1 MYKPSSPQSV
11 SEAAPG
17 GRRAGLGGLGG
28 SPPGPGTVAAP
39 VAACSDGLGDPEW
52 VEGGG
57 DGLSRSLDDAGPTGF
72 RGLGG
77 AGGATRPPAP
87 ARGGAPAVLDAAL
100 LVVGSGRARGG
111 LSFCGGGAGGAGLVG
126 ESAVGPAPAPGFG
139 WSAVV
144 NGGVRCGLGGR
155 GGAGG
160 SDAFSA
166 WPFTAAAAAA
176 CACAALEAARARPLL
191 SLRAGGVSGSGL
203 GGRVASTAALPSALS
218 SIALGGATLASAFI
232 RRIYVVRDVNEACQR
247 G

>member
-1 MYKPSSPQSV
+1 V
-11 SEAAPG
+11 SDVAPG
-17 GRRAGLGGLGG
+17 GRRTGLGGLGG

-57 DGLSRSLDDAGPTGF
+57 DGLSLSLDKGAPTGL

-77 AGGATRPPAP
+77 AGGAARPPAP
-87 ARGGAPAVLDAAL
+87 GGPPVVLAAAL

-126 ESAVGPAPAPGFG
+126 ESAAGPPPAQGFG

-160 SDAFSA
+160 SDTFSV
-166 WPFTAAAAAA
+166 WPFTAAVAAA
-176 CACAALEAARARPLL
+176 CTCAALEAARARPLL
-191 SLRAGGVSGSGL
+191 SLRACGVSGNGL
-203 GGRVASTAALPSALS
+203 AGRVASTAALPSALS

-232 RRIYVVRDVNEACQR
+232 RRI
-247 G
+247 